1 MERSQTALFLR
12 DSPLVF
18 TLARIQF
25 DPVLAVEKYVPDI
38 QEELR
43 KNGFQKLRERM
54 IAGNIEKKDDNTLV
68 VNHSK
73 QWEFHNQE
81 NNTSILLDH
90 DGLGIQT
97 TNYST
102 YEEFSKLMELAL
114 THVAERLEIG
124 DVLRC
129 GLRYV
134 DAVDHPE
141 EESIDHWVSANLLG
155 FPDID
160 GFSRRVSHSMTEL
173 DGADDCLLRV
183 RCSWIKQGIVLPP
196 DLLPCELAFRKNPMR
211 EAPFALIDLDH
222 GSTKIFPYDLEK
234 TMTQLTLLHE
244 GLDQAFRESVTPH
257 ALTTWQ

>member
-1 MERSQTALFLR
+1 MERTHSALFLSK
-12 DSPLVF
+12 SPLVF

-43 KNGFQKLRERM
+43 KNGFQKLRESM
-54 IAGNIEKKDDNTLV
+54 VAGKIEKKDNNTLV

-81 NNTSILLDH
+81 NNSSILLDH
-90 DGLGIQT
+90 EGLGIQT

-102 YEEFSKLMELAL
+102 YDKFSELINLAL
-114 THVAERLEIG
+114 EHVADRLEIG
-124 DVLRC
+124 DILRC

-141 EESIDHWVSANLLG
+141 DQSPDLWVSANLLG
-155 FPDID
+155 FPDIE
-160 GFSRRVSHSMTEL
+160 GFRRRVSHTMTEL
-173 DGADDCLLRV
+173 DGSDDSLLRV

-196 DLLPCELAFRKNPMR
+196 DLLPCGLTFQKNPIR
-211 EAPFALIDLDH
+211 QTPFALIDLDH
-222 GSTKIFPYDLEK
+222 GSTKVFPYDLKK
-234 TMTQLTLLHE
+234 TMNQLSLLHDS
-244 GLDQAFRESVTPH
+244 LDQAFRESVTPQ
-257 ALTTWQ
+257 ALKTWQ